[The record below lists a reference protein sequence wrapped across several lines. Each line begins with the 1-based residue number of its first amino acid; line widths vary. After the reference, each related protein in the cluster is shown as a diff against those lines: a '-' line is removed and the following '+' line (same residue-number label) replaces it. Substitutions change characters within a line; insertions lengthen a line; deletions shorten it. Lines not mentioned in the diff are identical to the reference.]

1 MPGTH
6 VHTNV
11 QIFIVVVMPGTH
23 VHTTVQIFIMMMM
36 MMMMMMIRAQKSP
49 LKLFKLGYVNFKT
62 INFYDI
68 GKIFVTSQVLWV

>member
-1 MPGTH
+1 
-6 VHTNV
+6 
-11 QIFIVVVMPGTH
+11 
-23 VHTTVQIFIMMMM
+23 MMMMIMM

-62 INFYDI
+62 MKFFNI